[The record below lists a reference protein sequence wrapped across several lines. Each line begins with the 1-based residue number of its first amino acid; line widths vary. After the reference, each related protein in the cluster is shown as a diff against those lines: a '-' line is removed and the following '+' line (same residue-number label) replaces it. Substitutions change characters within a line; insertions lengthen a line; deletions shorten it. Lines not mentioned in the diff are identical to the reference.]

1 MSDQTPSPDSASV
14 REEPFGPGPGPG
26 TAKEDFLTRILDQL
40 VDLAQTARDW
50 VRQEAEA
57 TVKEKI
63 VPPLQKLGI
72 AIASAFAAASLLV
85 LGLVFVAVAAIV
97 ALSQWLGVPWA
108 FFIIGALYLTGA
120 AVFTVVKV
128 KAMQR

>member
-1 MSDQTPSPDSASV
+1 MSDETPAAGESLPREDTGVGGGASN
-14 REEPFGPGPGPG
+14 GD
-26 TAKEDFLTRILDQL
+26 DFLTRILDQL

-63 VPPLQKLGI
+63 VPPLQKLGL

-85 LGLVFVAVAAIV
+85 LGLIFLAVAAVV

-108 FFIIGALYLTGA
+108 FFLIGAVYLAGA
-120 AVFTVVKV
+120 AIFTAVKV
-128 KAMQR
+128 RSMQR

>member
-1 MSDQTPSPDSASV
+1 MSDETTEAGEPAS
-14 REEPFGPGPGPG
+14 
-26 TAKEDFLTRILDQL
+26 KDDFLARILDKL

-57 TVKEKI
+57 VVKEKI

-72 AIASAFAAASLLV
+72 AVASAFAAATLFVIGLL
-85 LGLVFVAVAAIV
+85 FIAVAAIV
-97 ALSQWLGVPWA
+97 YLSQLLGVALA
-108 FFIIGALYLTGA
+108 FFLIGAVFLIGA
-120 AVFTVVKV
+120 GIFAARKV

>member
-1 MSDQTPSPDSASV
+1 MSDDGSESGRRAMSD
-14 REEPFGPGPGPG
+14 
-26 TAKEDFLTRILDQL
+26 DFLTRILDQL

-57 TVKEKI
+57 TVKEKV

-72 AIASAFAAASLLV
+72 TVASAMAAASLLV
-85 LGLVFVAVAAIV
+85 MGLMFLAVAAMV
-97 ALSQWLGVPWA
+97 YLSQLLGVPLA
-108 FFIIGALYLTGA
+108 FLIVGVLYLGGA
-120 AVFTVVKV
+120 AIFTFVKV

>member
-1 MSDQTPSPDSASV
+1 MSPPEGGAARD
-14 REEPFGPGPGPG
+14 
-26 TAKEDFLTRILDQL
+26 DFLTRILDQL

-63 VPPLQKLGI
+63 VPPLQKLGLTV
-72 AIASAFAAASLLV
+72 ASAFAAATFLV
-85 LGLVFVAVAAIV
+85 MGAIFIAVAAMV
-97 ALSQWLGVPWA
+97 YLCQLVGVPLA
-108 FFIIGALYLTGA
+108 FLIVGGVYLVGAGI
-120 AVFTVVKV
+120 FTAVKV

>member
-1 MSDQTPSPDSASV
+1 MSDEGSES
-14 REEPFGPGPGPG
+14 GPGV
-26 TAKEDFLTRILDQL
+26 TRDDFLARILDQL

-72 AIASAFAAASLLV
+72 TVASAMAAATLMV
-85 LGLVFVAVAAIV
+85 VGLMFLAVAAMV
-97 ALSQWLGVPWA
+97 YLSQLLGVPLA
-108 FFIIGALYLTGA
+108 FLIVGSLYLAGA
-120 AVFTVVKV
+120 AIFTVIKV
-128 KAMQR
+128 RAMQ

>member
-1 MSDQTPSPDSASV
+1 MSDDTPTPGESPAPD
-14 REEPFGPGPGPG
+14 
-26 TAKEDFLTRILDQL
+26 DFLTRILDQL

-63 VPPLQKLGI
+63 VPPLQKLGLTV
-72 AIASAFAAASLLV
+72 ASAFAAASLMFI
-85 LGLVFVAVAAIV
+85 GLVFVAVAAIV
-97 ALSQWLGVPWA
+97 FLSQVWGVPLA
-108 FFIIGALYLTGA
+108 FLSIGLVYLLGA
-120 AVFTVVKV
+120 AIFTFVKV

>member
-1 MSDQTPSPDSASV
+1 MSDETNETPQSAG
-14 REEPFGPGPGPG
+14 EQ
-26 TAKEDFLTRILDQL
+26 DFLARILDKL

-57 TVKEKI
+57 VVKDKI

-72 AIASAFAAASLLV
+72 AIASAFAAATLLV
-85 LGLVFVAVAAIV
+85 VGLLFIAVAAIV
-97 ALSQWLGVPWA
+97 YLSQVLGVPLA
-108 FFIIGALYLTGA
+108 FLLIGLVFVLGA
-120 AVFTVVKV
+120 AIFTSQKL

>member
-1 MSDQTPSPDSASV
+1 MSDETPAPDDGAND
-14 REEPFGPGPGPG
+14 
-26 TAKEDFLTRILDQL
+26 DFLTRILDQL

-63 VPPLQKLGI
+63 VPPLQKLGLTI
-72 AIASAFAAASLLV
+72 AAASAAASLMLI
-85 LGLVFVAVAAIV
+85 GLIFIAVAAIV
-97 ALSQWLGVPWA
+97 YLSQLLGVPLA
-108 FFIIGALYLTGA
+108 FLIIGALYLLGA
-120 AVFTVVKV
+120 AIFTAVKV

>member
-1 MSDQTPSPDSASV
+1 MSDETPASGGGEV
-14 REEPFGPGPGPG
+14 RD
-26 TAKEDFLTRILDQL
+26 DFLTRILDQL

-63 VPPLQKLGI
+63 VPPLQKLGL
-72 AIASAFAAASLLV
+72 AVASAFAAASLLV
-85 LGLVFVAVAAIV
+85 LGLVFVAVAAVV

-108 FFIIGALYLTGA
+108 FFIIGVVYLAGA
-120 AVFTVVKV
+120 GIFTVVKV
-128 KAMQR
+128 RSMQR

>member
-1 MSDQTPSPDSASV
+1 MSDEVSPP
-14 REEPFGPGPGPG
+14 EEGAPRD
-26 TAKEDFLTRILDQL
+26 DFLTRILDQL

-63 VPPLQKLGI
+63 VPPLQRLGLTV
-72 AIASAFAAASLLV
+72 ASAFAAATLLAV
-85 LGLVFVAVAAIV
+85 GMIFVAVAAMV
-97 ALSQWLGVPWA
+97 YLTQLVGVPLA
-108 FFIIGALYLTGA
+108 FLIVGGVLLVGAT
-120 AVFTVVKV
+120 VFTIVKV

>member
-1 MSDQTPSPDSASV
+1 MSDETPTPEKGAARD
-14 REEPFGPGPGPG
+14 
-26 TAKEDFLTRILDQL
+26 DFLARILDQL

-57 TVKEKI
+57 TLKEKI

-72 AIASAFAAASLLV
+72 TVAAAFGAVSALV
-85 LGLVFVAVAAIV
+85 MGLIFVAVAALV
-97 ALSQWLGVPWA
+97 YLSQLLGVPLA
-108 FFIIGALYLTGA
+108 FLIIGLLYLLGA
-120 AVFTVVKV
+120 AVFTFVKV